1 MPTFSRTTCN
11 GVTVEP
17 EAGVVDTP
25 HVHTHTH
32 TLTHTNDGKKSNREK
47 SRSYRLDSRNSTNYL
62 AIRWQRAPNLQVFT
76 LHSTPSRSLT
86 LPVHTAGE
94 GEWISSVRFFQRQT
108 GDGGWMGREGRREG
122 EKNRVN
128 SGKPGE
134 IADFSEKE
142 RENKRTTGTR
152 KREK

>member
-17 EAGVVDTP
+17 EAGVVDT
-25 HVHTHTH
+25 HTYTHARTHTH
-32 TLTHTNDGKKSNREK
+32 TKGGKKSNREK

-94 GEWISSVRFFQRQT
+94 GEWISSVRFFLET
-108 GDGGWMGREGRREG
+108 NGRRWGWVG

-142 RENKRTTGTR
+142 RENKRTTGD
-152 KREK
+152 